1 LGQRRED
8 ELIEEQRRQR
18 QAIGRIP
25 EEQIREL
32 ERLQRQQQQEREIA
46 RRGKIWAGPPATDM
60 SLASGGVLLSAGGAG
75 VLTDGE
81 QSIFESDVSSIIDI
95 SDHFGPSETEDD
107 QDELIDT
114 QKYILPHIGKTNLN
128 IITKEPLSPAERLPT
143 RESSPPTTPRTT
155 RSTADSSYT
164 PPTMGFSTTN
174 WPGMSPEYVSGANVR
189 HRLTRSDSIY
199 TLGRATFTGQ
209 LARLT
214 SVRLPEADALARK
227 ISSIPSSIEAAMVL
241 SEAHDQIHV
250 WIGKASD
257 VLNGLNAEDDVE
269 WAAAGGREGVAEVDT
284 AINRFER
291 LVEVYISSIEK
302 LQGRED
308 ISRLPAQDLI
318 MVAKQMESIITSWKN
333 IRRTLNSIKDQV
345 EIAMDWEDLWNTV
358 LGEIGQEL
366 AGLNSLVFEME
377 EKRHEGA
384 DILLGGSKEA
394 MNLDELETII
404 EEGSG
409 RAKRQSRNAQQPATP
424 ITPVSPT
431 PAHLTAIDFKED
443 SNLLALFARM
453 EPLRASLDFLPMRL
467 SAWSIRGNVVFP
479 TACQDLETRRDQLEE
494 AWNKLSSDA
503 NSLRRELG
511 EDKWIQLF
519 RNAGRKA
526 LKIYESILRSFDK
539 LKEGI
544 DAGEQQSNAIAL
556 SKKVENYEAKKLH
569 YSPAIERVLAIID
582 RGVLDRLT
590 VNGEILRLQSD
601 LRGRWTAL
609 QAQMKELDHVV
620 EEILAENHERQLR
633 DSVSTVVSSE
643 RSMGSSTSHIDT
655 PGSSPNSSVLGLS
668 RKSSFQG
675 TKTPTGLISIKTRAS
690 CTNLSSSVS
699 STRKSILPR
708 LSVSSNHSASPSL
721 TPSSTSRATA
731 TASTTTTT
739 AWPSRPDPTPNGERP
754 RWTMSAVKHSEIRS
768 FRPLAASEPSPY
780 AKAPTTPKASYL
792 RSTTHPASMPPQI
805 PSIRTSHHHE
815 QVTPTSPPA
824 GRSAIPKPTPKSLP
838 ASAPPLT
845 GSARVVSQPLLF
857 SPTPPARS
865 TNRIASSTFPHG
877 SSGHHHQA
885 LNTRASTSAL
895 RPASRLSPAS
905 ALSSNNHKRVTM
917 TTDGNEADNESPTH
931 QIPQR
936 RPGSVMGGGG
946 AGGYS
951 HSRHSALPS
960 QAVRAGSRLAVHGGR
975 EEGERPK
982 WRP

>member
-1 LGQRRED
+1 LGQRKED
-8 ELIEEQRRQR
+8 ELLEEQRRQR

-32 ERLQRQQQQEREIA
+32 ERLQRQQQEEREIA

-155 RSTADSSYT
+155 RSTAESSYT

-174 WPGMSPEYVSGANVR
+174 WPGMSPEHVSGAHVR

-214 SVRLPEADALARK
+214 SVRLPEADALAKK
-227 ISSIPSSIEAAMVL
+227 ISSIPSSVEAAMVL

-269 WAAAGGREGVAEVDT
+269 WAAAGGREGIAEVDT

-302 LQGRED
+302 LQSRED

-318 MVAKQMESIITSWKN
+318 MVAKQMESIIASWKN

-384 DILLGGSKEA
+384 EILLAGSKEA

-404 EEGSG
+404 EEGSV
-409 RAKRQSRNAQQPATP
+409 RAKRQSRNAQQPTTP

-479 TACQDLETRRDQLEE
+479 TACQDLESRREQLEE
-494 AWNKLSSDA
+494 AWSKLSSDA

-526 LKIYESILRSFDK
+526 LKIYDSILRSFDK

-544 DAGEQQSNAIAL
+544 DAGEQQSNPVSLA
-556 SKKVENYEAKKLH
+556 KKVENYEAKKLH

-601 LRGRWTAL
+601 LRGRWTTL

-643 RSMGSSTSHIDT
+643 RSMGSSISHVDT

-675 TKTPTGLISIKTRAS
+675 TKTPTGLIGIKTRAS
-690 CTNLSSSVS
+690 CNNLSSSVPL
-699 STRKSILPR
+699 TRKSIPR
-708 LSVSSNHSASPSL
+708 LSVSSNHSASSGL
-721 TPSSTSRATA
+721 TPSSSSRQSTA
-731 TASTTTTT
+731 
-739 AWPSRPDPTPNGERP
+739 AWPGRPEVTPNGERP
-754 RWTMSAVKHSEIRS
+754 RWTMAAVKHSEIRS

-780 AKAPTTPKASYL
+780 AKNPTTPKATYL

-805 PSIRTSHHHE
+805 PSIRTSHHQE
-815 QVTPTSPPA
+815 QTTTITPTSPPS
-824 GRSAIPKPTPKSLP
+824 GRSAIPKPTPRSLP
-838 ASAPPLT
+838 AVTTAT
-845 GSARVVSQPLLF
+845 NRVVSQPLF
-857 SPTPPARS
+857 SPTPSART
-865 TNRIASSTFPHG
+865 TNRISSATFSHS
-877 SSGHHHQA
+877 SSGGPQQN
-885 LNTRASTSAL
+885 LNTRASISVL
-895 RPASRLSPAS
+895 RPASRLSPSTA
-905 ALSSNNHKRVTM
+905 ANKRAPFAPPP
-917 TTDGNEADNESPTH
+917 TDGNEADNESPTH
-931 QIPQR
+931 QR
-936 RPGSVMGGGG
+936 RPGSVLGGGY
-946 AGGYS
+946 AA
-951 HSRHSALPS
+951 RQSAIP
-960 QAVRAGSRLAVHGGR
+960 ARAGSRLALHGHAGHD
-975 EEGERPK
+975 GEKPK